1 MYKRYSVSN
10 QQDFVN
16 EHSFEYKLV
25 IKHFKPSAMKDF
37 LSKTGLYN
45 IHTLLENYQ
54 LGNED
59 YTSPYDFVGETFEYK
74 CEYEDSIKTFEI
86 ELDEETLDYFGSHS
100 GDQIP
105 PRNFINEKLDYTF
118 KAIGKCKSC
127 NDYHIIFLLHV
138 FSNNPISNIRDNVNN
153 INFSKQNGYKIANT
167 NIYIQKVG
175 ALPEIKIVPDKIIT
189 KYFGKETNGF
199 YYKGLN
205 ALNQNFG
212 IGAFAYFRRIIEKE
226 LINIITDIKSLPDS
240 HSAEIEKLLKK
251 HNDNPKISTIYD
263 NIFEHLPNSLKSLG
277 DNPIKL
283 LYNQTSEGL
292 HSLSEEQCLEKANSI
307 LLLLNFVIKKINEE
321 RSEIKSLRETI
332 KGLK

>member
-1 MYKRYSVSN
+1 
-10 QQDFVN
+10 
-16 EHSFEYKLV
+16 
-25 IKHFKPSAMKDF
+25 MKEF
-37 LSKTGLYN
+37 LSNAGLYQVHK
-45 IHTLLENYQ
+45 ILENYS

-59 YTSPYDFVGETFEYK
+59 YTGPNDFIGETFEYK
-74 CEYEDSIKTFEI
+74 CEFEDSIKTFEI
-86 ELDEETLDYFGSHS
+86 ELDKASENYFGMLR

-105 PRNFINEKLDYTF
+105 SENFVDEKLNYTF
-118 KAIGKCKSC
+118 KAIGRCKSC
-127 NDYHIIFLLHV
+127 NDYHVYFLLNV
-138 FSNNPISNIRDNVNN
+138 FSNKPISDIRDNINN
-153 INFSKQNGYKIANT
+153 VNFSKQNAYRLANT
-167 NIYIQKVG
+167 DIYIQKVG
-175 ALPEIKIVPDKIIT
+175 AFPEIKIIPDKIVT
-189 KYFGKETNGF
+189 KYFKKDTNIF

-240 HSAEIEKLLKK
+240 HSAEIEKLLIK
-251 HNDNPKISTIYD
+251 HIENPKISTIYD
-263 NIFEHLPNSLKSLG
+263 NIFEHLPNSLKVLG

-292 HSLSEEQCLEKANSI
+292 HSLTEEECLEKANSI
-307 LLLLNFVIKKINEE
+307 LQLLNFVIKKINEE